1 MCCHLISATESHD
14 HVLRFLDRV
23 FTGSFWVGEERAIH
37 MGFSV
42 PSNNFKGWSNCGEKG
57 AT

>member
-1 MCCHLISATESHD
+1 MSIKFLVTFRKMILSFTED
-14 HVLRFLDRV
+14 DRQ
-23 FTGSFWVGEERAIH
+23 FWVEVEGAIH

-42 PSNNFKGWSNCGEKG
+42 PSNNFKRWSNCGEKR